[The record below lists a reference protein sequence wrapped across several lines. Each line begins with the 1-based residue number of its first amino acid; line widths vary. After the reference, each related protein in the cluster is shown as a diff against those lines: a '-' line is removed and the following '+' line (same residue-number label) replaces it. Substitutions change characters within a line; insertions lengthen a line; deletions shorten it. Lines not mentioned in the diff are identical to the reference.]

1 MSEAVRNG
9 LAIAGIL
16 LLATALALGVR
27 YIPFLGTLESF
38 TMDYRVATLLP
49 EEDQNSDIVVVSIT
63 EQTLEMFPYRSP
75 VDRAFLA
82 DVVETLQAAGA
93 RAIFLDVLF
102 DQPTEEEKDARLK
115 QVLDSVT
122 VPLVISYGGED
133 EGLTEEQVEFMRG
146 FVAPGHRA
154 FANLVKDPFDGVA
167 RWVFPGAREEDGT
180 WLPSVPYALR
190 ERTGGAKLV
199 PDPAQPM
206 LEIAYRA
213 GPDAETPPFK
223 QFPAHTVKLLPKPWF
238 KDKIVMVGFDLSDRD
253 RHVTPFR
260 AVQSSATMPG
270 VLIHAHSL
278 AQLMDGRQAPRKDLV
293 AALPATAIAAAIGV
307 ALGLLE
313 IAIGIRVA
321 AMLVVIAGLWVT
333 GFVLFYQQIAMIPLI
348 SPTAA
353 LALSLWLTDGYK
365 RRQERSQR
373 RFIQGAFSKYISPD
387 LLDELVKNPAS
398 LQLDPKRRRLSF
410 LFTDVAGFT
419 TVSESMDAAGLADVM
434 NRYLDGMVKT
444 VFKHG
449 GTVDKFI
456 GDAVFAMFGAP
467 KEQPDHASRAVACA
481 LDLDAYASKFE
492 ADEIAAGRKFGMTR
506 IGVHTGEAAVGNFG
520 AQERFEYTALG
531 DSVNTAARLEGLNK
545 YFGTRV
551 CMSGIAAGEA
561 PDQLSRPMGQVVLKG
576 KTVPLPVLQPLTAEE
591 LASPF
596 MQRYLAAYALLEKG
610 DPAARQAFAEL
621 AAENP
626 DDGPTQLHLEQLEEG
641 GAVSTLVVM
650 KDK

>member
-1 MSEAVRNG
+1 MGETVKNG
-9 LAIAGIL
+9 LAMAGIL
-16 LLATALALGVR
+16 VLATVLALGVR
-27 YIPFLGTLESF
+27 YIPFLGPLENF

-49 EEDQNSDIVVVSIT
+49 DEPQSSDIVVVSIS

-82 DVVETLQAAGA
+82 ELVETLQAAGA

-102 DQPTEEEKDARLK
+102 DQPTEDDKDARLK
-115 QVLDSVT
+115 SVLDSVGI
-122 VPLVISYGGED
+122 PLVISYGRQS
-133 EGLTEEQVEFMRG
+133 EGLTEEQTEFMQA

-167 RWVFPGAREEDGT
+167 RWIFPGATEEDGS
-180 WLPSVPYALR
+180 WVPGVPYALR
-190 ERTGGAKLV
+190 ERTGGPKV
-199 PDPAQPM
+199 VVDPAQPM
-206 LEIAYRA
+206 VEIAYRA
-213 GPDAETPPFK
+213 GPDPETPPFK
-223 QFPAHTVKLLPKPWF
+223 QFPAHTVKLLPKAWF

-260 AVQSSATMPG
+260 AAKSSATTPG
-270 VLIHAHSL
+270 VLIHAHAL
-278 AQLMDGRQAPRKDLV
+278 AQLMDGRQAPRHDLV
-293 AALPATAIAAAIGV
+293 AALPATAIAALIGV
-307 ALGLLE
+307 ALGMLE
-313 IAIGIRVA
+313 IAIGLRVA
-321 AMLVVIAGLWVT
+321 AMLVLIAGIWVT
-333 GFVLFYQQIAMIPLI
+333 GFVLYSQRIAMIPLI
-348 SPTAA
+348 SPSAA
-353 LALSLWLTDGYK
+353 LGLSLWLTDAYK

-398 LQLDPKRRRLSF
+398 LQLDPKRKHLTF

-419 TVSESMDAAGLADVM
+419 TVSESMDAASLADVM

-444 VFKHG
+444 IFKHG

-467 KEQPDHASRAVACA
+467 KEQPDHARRAVACA

-492 ADEIAAGRKFGMTR
+492 ADEVAAGRKFGMTR
-506 IGVHTGEAAVGNFG
+506 IGVHTGDAAVGNFG

-531 DSVNTAARLEGLNK
+531 DSVNTASRLEGLNK

-561 PDQLSRPMGQVVLKG
+561 AGQPSRPMGQVVLKG
-576 KTVPLPVLQPLTAEE
+576 KTVPLPVLQPLTEEE

-596 MQRYLAAYALLEKG
+596 MLRYLAAYRLLEQG
-610 DPAARQAFAEL
+610 DPAARQAFADL

-641 GAVSTLVVM
+641 GTVSTLVVM